1 MMTFQRM
8 MAFLAINALALAAC
22 GGAGGGSDNGGPLT
36 LATGQTGARGLLADN
51 TNLYWL
57 SGTYLTLSVNATSR
71 TGGAIHTLGMVT
83 SYERSDSRLTADGGF
98 LYCSSGT
105 AVTAFPLAGGN
116 PVVLATPTDPS
127 IQAFTDTIAAD
138 NVNLYWFTH
147 EDSRPSNLLILPK
160 TGGTAMTLVSGL
172 DSPRSLGFAGGK
184 VFWATSSGVM
194 VMPAGGGAFVT
205 IADDNASNLVS
216 DGTNLYWLSGWNI
229 KWMRLTESAS
239 TTLLASDGT
248 ISSLAVGGSSLYWV
262 QDGVL
267 VRGPLAGGPTAVI
280 SSNNVALV
288 ATDSE
293 FVYWTE
299 SGSIMKLAQ

>member
-1 MMTFQRM
+1 
-8 MAFLAINALALAAC
+8 
-22 GGAGGGSDNGGPLT
+22 
-36 LATGQTGARGLLADN
+36 
-51 TNLYWL
+51 
-57 SGTYLTLSVNATSR
+57 
-71 TGGAIHTLGMVT
+71 
-83 SYERSDSRLTADGGF
+83 
-98 LYCSSGT
+98 
-105 AVTAFPLAGGN
+105 
-116 PVVLATPTDPS
+116 
-127 IQAFTDTIAAD
+127 
-138 NVNLYWFTH
+138 
-147 EDSRPSNLLILPK
+147 LLILPK